1 MEHPARLPV
10 GWKHECTVPMQK
22 GITSEGSLLR
32 VDQTEGWIMAWFGF
46 EPATM
51 WLVGPTRPIHGPN
64 LVTIEEIV
72 GPSDAWAQTSMRCD
86 TWRFL
91 ILGSKTSQPVY

>member
-1 MEHPARLPV
+1 MPV

-72 GPSDAWAQTSMRCD
+72 GPSDAWAQTSRD
-86 TWRFL
+86 VT
-91 ILGSKTSQPVY
+91 LGAS